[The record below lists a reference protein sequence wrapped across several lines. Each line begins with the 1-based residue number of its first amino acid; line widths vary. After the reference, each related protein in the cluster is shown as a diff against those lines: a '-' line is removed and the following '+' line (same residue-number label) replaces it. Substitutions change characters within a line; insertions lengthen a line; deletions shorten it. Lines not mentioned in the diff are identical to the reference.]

1 MKRKLDRVAVALG
14 IAGAVIYAHGVDQS
28 MWSRAALGAGMVVLG
43 FAVKEIGSYIA
54 ECQKEQ
60 EKWES
65 DRRDAVFKA
74 WIQSGSLKGEYHDRL
89 C

>member
-1 MKRKLDRVAVALG
+1 MTKRKLDSVAVAMG
-14 IAGAVIYAHGVDQS
+14 IAGVVTYAYGVDQS
-28 MWSRAALGAGMVVLG
+28 MWSRAALGAGIVVFG

-65 DRRDAVFKA
+65 ERRDAVFVA
-74 WIQSGSLKGEYHDRL
+74 WIRNGSLKG
-89 C
+89 

>member
-14 IAGAVIYAHGVDQS
+14 IAGAVVYAYGVDQS
-28 MWSRAALGAGMVVLG
+28 MWSRAALGAGIVVFG
-43 FAVKEIGSYIA
+43 FAVKEIGIYIA

-65 DRRDAVFKA
+65 ERRDAVFAA
-74 WIQSGSLKGEYHDRL
+74 WIRSGSLKGEYHDRL

>member
-28 MWSRAALGAGMVVLG
+28 MWSRAALGSGIVVLG

-54 ECQKEQ
+54 ECQREQ
-60 EKWES
+60 EKWETE
-65 DRRDAVFKA
+65 RRDALFKT
-74 WIQSGSLKGEYHDRL
+74 WIHSGSLKGENYEKL
-89 C
+89 

>member
-60 EKWES
+60 KPANTMRS
-65 DRRDAVFKA
+65 SSA
-74 WIQSGSLKGEYHDRL
+74 S
-89 C
+89 

>member
-1 MKRKLDRVAVALG
+1 MKRKLDRVAVAMG
-14 IAGAVIYAHGVDQS
+14 IAGVVTYAYGVDQS
-28 MWSRAALGAGMVVLG
+28 MWSRAALGAGIVILG

-65 DRRDAVFKA
+65 ERRDAVFKA
-74 WIQSGSLKGEYHDRL
+74 WIWSGSLKEG
-89 C
+89 

>member
-1 MKRKLDRVAVALG
+1 MKRKLDRVAVAFG

-28 MWSRAALGAGMVVLG
+28 LWSQAALGTGIVILG
-43 FAVKEIGSYIA
+43 FAIKEIGSYIA

-60 EKWES
+60 EKWEVE
-65 DRRDAVFKA
+65 RRDEVFEA
-74 WIQSGSLKGEYHDRL
+74 WIRSGSLKGEAHDKL